1 MQSWSFWKNFHSL
14 QFRITLGK
22 KQKFFKKA
30 WNQRR
35 ISQTFV
41 LETEYLESM
50 VLDTSKSESESE
62 MDLKI
67 YLLAWTLRCPLWH
80 HVIWGKAKV
89 LDFMEEEV
97 MDVSK
102 ICFMHLSE
110 WGNKFQVKTR
120 NLRGHMKYF
129 GQKS

>member
-1 MQSWSFWKNFHSL
+1 
-14 QFRITLGK
+14 
-22 KQKFFKKA
+22 
-30 WNQRR
+30 
-35 ISQTFV
+35 
-41 LETEYLESM
+41 
-50 VLDTSKSESESE
+50 
-62 MDLKI
+62 
-67 YLLAWTLRCPLWH
+67 
-80 HVIWGKAKV
+80 
-89 LDFMEEEV
+89 MEEEV